1 MSQPSTSEIPAP
13 PDNADRRPCPAPA
26 RIASEVAKYD
36 AQAEIGHWDGPR
48 YRMTYRSTGE
58 GPPLLIIPGI
68 ASTYQIYAI
77 LLNQLAER
85 FRTIIYDYPGEH
97 PRDGARLS
105 KISHE
110 NLVDDLL
117 GLIDHLKIGPVFVA
131 GLSFGS
137 AVTLKALFR
146 EPGQFSRA
154 VVQGAFAFRR
164 FSVAERAALA
174 LGRLVP
180 GTVARLPFHQRVL
193 TFNSKSEFPAIL
205 EDRWPFYLDQNGATP
220 IRSLAHR
227 VKLLTTLDLR
237 TILPEI
243 RTETLLIHGREDRI
257 VPLRDYDLLAGS
269 LPNAHGMIV
278 PTAGHMLHLTH
289 AELEAKI
296 IGDWL
301 LPCAEESC
309 PDEHGGTAG
318 GGCPLLA
325 AGECEGRPGCFG
337 GALAPIP
344 LK

>member
-26 RIASEVAKYD
+26 RILDELARFDSMAAVG
-36 AQAEIGHWDGPR
+36 QWDGPR

-58 GPPLLIIPGI
+58 GPPLLVVPGI

-77 LLNQLAER
+77 FLNRLAER

-97 PRDGARLS
+97 PGDGARLS
-105 KISHE
+105 RISHE

-117 GLIDHLKIGPVFVA
+117 GLIDHLDIGPVFVA

-137 AVTLKALFR
+137 TVVLKALFR
-146 EPGQFSRA
+146 EPGQFLRA
-154 VVQGAFAFRR
+154 AVQGAFAFRR
-164 FSVAERAALA
+164 FSVAERVALA

-180 GTVARLPFHQRVL
+180 GTVKRLPFHERVL

-205 EDRWPFYLDQNGATP
+205 DDRWPFYLEQNGATP

-237 TILPEI
+237 RILPEI

-257 VPLRDYDLLAGS
+257 VPLRDFDLIAGS
-269 LPNAHGMIV
+269 LPLAHGMIV

-301 LPCAEESC
+301 LPCALESC
-309 PDEHGGTAG
+309 PDGLGASG

-337 GALAPIP
+337 GAAARSQ
-344 LK
+344 